1 MKMARKHIE
10 TCVGCTSM
18 GLPCRGRSCSNYNG
32 TFEYTCDECEKEY
45 NPEELY
51 DVDGEMLCADCL
63 LNRFKTIAEIEEE

>member
-1 MKMARKHIE
+1 MARKHIE

-32 TFEYTCDECEKEY
+32 AYEYTCDECEKEY
-45 NPEELY
+45 EPEELY

-63 LNRFKTIAEIEEE
+63 LNRYQTIAQVEED